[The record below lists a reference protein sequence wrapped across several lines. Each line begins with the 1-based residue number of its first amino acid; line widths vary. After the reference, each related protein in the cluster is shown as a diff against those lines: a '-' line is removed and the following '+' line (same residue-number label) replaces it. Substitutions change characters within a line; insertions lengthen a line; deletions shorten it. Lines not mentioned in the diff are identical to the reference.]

1 MYHLINPQIFKDQF
15 RIMCELPDSNSMK
28 ARVSLESTIR
38 SCFFSVASCDSDQ
51 ILDGAF
57 LATSGDL
64 SALPTGDLS

>member
-1 MYHLINPQIFKDQF
+1 
-15 RIMCELPDSNSMK
+15 MCELPDFQLHEGY
-28 ARVSLESTIR
+28 RQLEPTIR

-51 ILDGAF
+51 ILDRVF